1 MVARCLEGQSVGGI
15 RLAAV
20 AIPASVGQRA
30 RWVLDAVGAS
40 HVRFGEDVPYRP
52 EAWEAVEHGELPDG
66 DELAAG
72 FFHLARVEERGAER
86 DPHGRFLAV
95 SSRLDPLDPPLERL
109 RRELGVEPPR
119 YRGARFAVALT
130 HDVDVPWRWTRIG
143 VLGAAARLK
152 NHALAGRAGQAAHE
166 ARGLARVPL
175 HKLRRTDPNWRFA
188 EIAAEERAH
197 DARSTFFLLAGHGHR
212 ADGAAPGAYDRLR
225 PRLVETLLAA
235 DAEIGLHGSYLAAE
249 DLDRL
254 ARERLLLAQLDG
266 PLIGQRYHYLR
277 VDPHRNLAP
286 LAGIGFR
293 YDTSLGFPDALG
305 FRAGIAHPFRP
316 WDFASDCPADLV
328 ELPLAVMDATL
339 AEERY
344 AGLSAQAAKPR
355 VLALL
360 DWAAERGGAFSIL
373 WHPERFDAPSARGW
387 DRLYFELLE
396 AVRERGGICLAAG
409 ELAGLAAERFGLP
422 RD

>member
-1 MVARCLEGQSVGGI
+1 MVRRVV
-15 RLAAV
+15 AV
-20 AIPASVGQRA
+20 PGAVPISERDGRRA
-30 RWVLDAVGAS
+30 RWVLDMVGAPGL
-40 HVRFGEDVPYRP
+40 RPGEDVPYRP
-52 EAWEAVEHGELPDG
+52 EAWEAVERGRLPDG

-86 DPHGRFLAV
+86 DPHGRFLAA
-95 SSRLDPLDPPLERL
+95 SSCLDPLDPPLERL
-109 RRELGVEPPR
+109 RRELGLEPPR
-119 YRGARFAVALT
+119 YRGARFVVGLT

-143 VLGAAARLK
+143 VLGAAP
-152 NHALAGRAGQAAHE
+152 E
-166 ARGLARVPL
+166 
-175 HKLRRTDPNWRFA
+175 
-188 EIAAEERAH
+188 
-197 DARSTFFLLAGHGHR
+197 
-212 ADGAAPGAYDRLR
+212 AYDRLR
-225 PRLVETLLAA
+225 PRLVETLLETG
-235 DAEIGLHGSYLAAE
+235 AEVGLHGSYLAAE
-249 DLDRL
+249 DLELL
-254 ARERLLLAQLDG
+254 ARERALLAQLDG

-316 WDFASDCPADLV
+316 WDFEHERPADLV
-328 ELPLAVMDATL
+328 EVPLAVMDATL

-344 AGLSAQAAKPR
+344 AGLSAAEAKPR

-360 DWAAERGGAFSIL
+360 DWAAEHGGAFSIL
-373 WHPERFDAPSARGW
+373 WHPERFDGPSARGW
-387 DRLYFELLE
+387 DRLYFELIE

-409 ELAGLAAERFGLP
+409 ELAGLAADRFGLP

>member
-1 MVARCLEGQSVGGI
+1 
-15 RLAAV
+15 V
-20 AIPASVGQRA
+20 AIPASVEQRA
-30 RWVLDAVGAS
+30 RWVLDMVGALD
-40 HVRFGEDVPYRP
+40 VRLGEDVPYRP
-52 EAWEAVEHGELPDG
+52 EAWEAVDRGELPEADP
-66 DELAAG
+66 LAEG

-86 DPHGRFLAV
+86 DPHGRFLAA
-95 SSRLDPLDPPLERL
+95 SSCLDPLDPPLERL
-109 RRELGVEPPR
+109 RRELGAEPPR

-152 NHALAGRAGQAAHE
+152 GHALAGRVGPALHE

-175 HKLRRTDPNWRFA
+175 HKLGGTDPNWRFR
-188 EIAAEERAH
+188 EIAAEEEAH
-197 DARSTFFLLAGHGHR
+197 GARSTFFLMAGHGHR
-212 ADGAAPGAYDRLR
+212 ADGAAPEAYDRLR
-225 PRLVETLLAA
+225 PRLVETVLETG
-235 DAEIGLHGSYLAAE
+235 AEVGLHGSYLAAD
-249 DLDRL
+249 DLEQL

-266 PLIGQRYHYLR
+266 PLIGHRYHYLR

-316 WDFASDCPADLV
+316 WDFARDRPADLV
-328 ELPLAVMDATL
+328 EVPLAVMDATL

-344 AGLSAQAAKPR
+344 AGLSAAKAKPR

-360 DWAAERGGAFSIL
+360 DHAAEQGGAFSIL
-373 WHPERFDAPSARGW
+373 WHPERFDGPSARGW
-387 DRLYFELLE
+387 DRLYFQLSD
-396 AVRERGGICLAAG
+396 AVRERGGICVAAG
-409 ELAGLAAERFGLP
+409 ELAGLAAERLGLP